1 MNLIK
6 NYQPDIDKIYFCVK
20 NHLKRKYQLVING
33 RKKKRI
39 KKLRNPKIFI
49 DYSQIN
55 GYVFED
61 LEDYNRTKKIKV
73 LIAFDH
79 MIAYMKVNKRF
90 PYRHLVLLKKKE
102 NS

>member
-1 MNLIK
+1 MCQKSLKTKVSIS
-6 NYQPDIDKIYFCVK
+6 YQ
-20 NHLKRKYQLVING
+20 RK
-33 RKKKRI
+33 KKKRI

-79 MIAYMKVNKRF
+79 MIAYMKVNKKF